1 MDPRQ
6 AAPATTPADSCSA
19 GSSKRM
25 PRESSCLAQLGVRT
39 GAREL
44 RVAQRGELGTLSL
57 LGVLALLY
65 KNRSPPG

>member
-1 MDPRQ
+1 
-6 AAPATTPADSCSA
+6 
-19 GSSKRM
+19 
-25 PRESSCLAQLGVRT
+25 VRT